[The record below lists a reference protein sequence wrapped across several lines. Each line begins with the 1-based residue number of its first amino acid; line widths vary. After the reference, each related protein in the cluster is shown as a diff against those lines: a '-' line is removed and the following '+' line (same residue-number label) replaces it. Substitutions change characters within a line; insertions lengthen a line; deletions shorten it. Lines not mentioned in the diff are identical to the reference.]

1 MITLPLLK
9 SLFPKTSTDTLSAY
23 LPIFQAKLPVYD
35 ISNRKRVAAFLAQ
48 VGHES
53 ANLTARVENLN
64 YSSTGLRT
72 TFPKYFNAA
81 QAAAYARKPM
91 AIASRCYANRM
102 GNGNEASKDGW
113 TYRGKGLI
121 MVTGRRNHEA
131 FAKWIGMTLTEATD
145 YLLTVEGAVMGAVWF
160 WTVNGLNELADG
172 DQITNISKRV
182 NGGTIGLEER
192 KALWRKALSLI

>member
-9 SLFPKTSTDTLSAY
+9 SLYPKTSTDTLSAY
-23 LPIFQAKLPVYD
+23 LPILETKLPIYD
-35 ISNRKRVAAFLAQ
+35 IDNRKRVAAFLAQ

-81 QAAAYARKPM
+81 QAAAYARKPI
-91 AIASRCYANRM
+91 AIASRAYANRM

-121 MVTGRRNHEA
+121 MITGRRNHEA

-160 WTVNGLNELADG
+160 WVANDLNELADG
-172 DQITNISKRV
+172 DQIANISKIV
-182 NGGTIGLEER
+182 NGGRIGLEER